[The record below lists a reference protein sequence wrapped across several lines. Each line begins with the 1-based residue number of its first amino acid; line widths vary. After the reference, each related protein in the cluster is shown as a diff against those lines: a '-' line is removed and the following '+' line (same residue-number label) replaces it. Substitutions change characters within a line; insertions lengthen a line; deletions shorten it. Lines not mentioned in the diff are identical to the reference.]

1 MWCACTPRMSFIR
14 KIKRGNCIYYVEVE
28 NERINGKVVQRH
40 IRYIGTDPNAPRKR
54 FELEQLDLIKILELL
69 SSNSLTPDDI
79 FTILENSGHVVTR
92 GKLKKIGVEY
102 DLSKKTTFIYLRY
115 KN

>member
-1 MWCACTPRMSFIR
+1 MSFIR
-14 KIKRGNCIYYVEVE
+14 QIKRGKCTYYDEVE

-40 IRYIGTDPNAPRKR
+40 IRYIGTNPDAPRKR

-79 FTILENSGHVVTR
+79 FTILENSGHIVTR
-92 GKLKKIGVEY
+92 GKLKKVGIEY
-102 DLSKKTTFIYLRY
+102 DLSKKTTSIYLRY
-115 KN
+115 LN

>member
-1 MWCACTPRMSFIR
+1 MSFIR
-14 KIKRGNCIYYVEVE
+14 QIKRGNCTYYAEVE
-28 NERINGKVVQRH
+28 NERIDGKVVQRH

-54 FELEQLDLIKILELL
+54 FELEQLDFIKILELL

-79 FTILENSGHVVTR
+79 FTILENSGHIVTR
-92 GKLKKIGVEY
+92 GKLKKIGIEY

-115 KN
+115 LN